1 MILAPCKKKK
11 EKRKKKKKEF
21 VPFLGKEH
29 YYTIQKNQKKRVKH
43 QIKNWGLWQPMETNL
58 ARIHEDAGSSPGFAQ
73 WVGNPALQWAVV

>member
-1 MILAPCKKKK
+1 MYHNNGSKFNYGFYKITCPMILAPCKKKK

-43 QIKNWGLWQPMETNL
+43 QIKN
-58 ARIHEDAGSSPGFAQ
+58 
-73 WVGNPALQWAVV
+73 